1 MSIIKDKLF
10 DFLKGIAMGI
20 ANIIPGFSGGT
31 MAVILKVYDKFLYAL
46 GNFFNHPIIVIKKVW
61 SLFLGIVVGIV
72 LGAVTIVKLLEIF
85 PVPTMLFF
93 VGLIIGS
100 IPSIFI
106 DAGGFKKLTIKD
118 IIAFIVA
125 IIILVGLPFLQGNDS
140 GQHNIN
146 FVTFILVFIFGVVCS
161 SAMVIPGVSGS
172 LVLMAFGYYTFLM
185 EHVNVLIKD
194 LTHFTFDNFLNS
206 FLIVLV
212 FGIGAII
219 GIVFVSKLISWLL
232 KKYPKIVYF
241 AILGLLF
248 ASPFSI
254 IYAVVQE
261 YNEQVIATSP
271 LSWIIGVLFLAIGA
285 FLAGFSSIYE
295 KHINKNKINNQEE
308 IENNSDN

>member
-106 DAGGFKKLTIKD
+106 
-118 IIAFIVA
+118 
-125 IIILVGLPFLQGNDS
+125 P
-140 GQHNIN
+140 
-146 FVTFILVFIFGVVCS
+146 
-161 SAMVIPGVSGS
+161 
-172 LVLMAFGYYTFLM
+172 
-185 EHVNVLIKD
+185 
-194 LTHFTFDNFLNS
+194 
-206 FLIVLV
+206 
-212 FGIGAII
+212 
-219 GIVFVSKLISWLL
+219 
-232 KKYPKIVYF
+232 
-241 AILGLLF
+241 
-248 ASPFSI
+248 SPS
-254 IYAVVQE
+254 
-261 YNEQVIATSP
+261 
-271 LSWIIGVLFLAIGA
+271 
-285 FLAGFSSIYE
+285 
-295 KHINKNKINNQEE
+295 
-308 IENNSDN
+308 